1 MEMCIKLVNPTE
13 RELQLIN
20 ELSQIEIEK
29 GMEERRYMEDYLL
42 TKLPDTYRDLM
53 KKEQGLLSFI
63 VYQGCVEYRYF
74 VFKRSIL
81 GYPIIVMIK
90 ETVFNCSPWYIPVVQ

>member
-29 GMEERRYMEDYLL
+29 EMEERRYMEDYLL

-53 KKEQGLLSFI
+53 KKEQ
-63 VYQGCVEYRYF
+63 
-74 VFKRSIL
+74 
-81 GYPIIVMIK
+81 
-90 ETVFNCSPWYIPVVQ
+90 